1 MRANII
7 SFQVY
12 IDSNGNLMTDFSKLQ
27 EEGLALFDVEDRV
40 YVKKALHEATVKLE
54 GLHNYLQKELQ
65 ALC

>member
-12 IDSNGNLMTDFSKLQ
+12 IDSNGNLMTDFNKLQ
-27 EEGLALFDVEDRV
+27 EKGLDLFDVEDRV
-40 YVKKALHEATVKLE
+40 YVKKALQEATVKLE

-65 ALC
+65 AL

>member
-27 EEGLALFDVEDRV
+27 EKGLDLFDVEDRV
-40 YVKKALHEATVKLE
+40 YVEKALREATVKLE

-65 ALC
+65 AL